1 MFFERSQAVVVESLG
16 FLCRGLAKCKKLE
29 EINFSDNE
37 IGEEC
42 VSQLKILLSNGV
54 CLKKLILDNC
64 SLNEQAGEHLAGY
77 LVANANLKL
86 EVFSASKNKLSD
98 GGFQMLARALGNMG
112 TLKKI
117 LLAHCNVDAMGTM
130 EFLKCIPLNPE
141 LEEFNIFDNV
151 IVRLD
156 C

>member
-1 MFFERSQAVVVESLG
+1 
-16 FLCRGLAKCKKLE
+16 
-29 EINFSDNE
+29 
-37 IGEEC
+37 
-42 VSQLKILLSNGV
+42 
-54 CLKKLILDNC
+54 
-64 SLNEQAGEHLAGY
+64 
-77 LVANANLKL
+77 
-86 EVFSASKNKLSD
+86 
-98 GGFQMLARALGNMG
+98 MLARALGNMG